1 MRYIQIGSK
10 FLYFLGA
17 VIALGSVIFLAYLGT
32 EVDLTKSNGKPLM
45 IVVLVFSPYSFYL
58 FYTNVFKSI
67 YASIDT
73 KSQVLRYGNVLF
85 NQEVSLEDVKVIG
98 RRFLSR
104 STRIIEILG
113 KRYYMGTHG
122 EDIQTIIES
131 HKKPRVN

>member
-1 MRYIQIGSK
+1 
-10 FLYFLGA
+10 
-17 VIALGSVIFLAYLGT
+17 LAYLGT

-45 IVVLVFSPYSFYL
+45 IVVLV

-98 RRFLSR
+98 HRFLSR